1 MEIIFWIS
9 LIIIVYTFLG
19 YGFIL
24 YLMLRIR
31 RIIFGKRPQI
41 FYDPDQVTTC
51 TLLIAAYNEESFII
65 EKIKNTLAL
74 EYPDGKLEII
84 FITDGST
91 DRTPD
96 ILREYPEIK
105 LLHQNDRKGKV
116 AAMHRAQAFVNT
128 EIIIFTDAN
137 TLLNKEALIKISRHY
152 ADETVGAVAGEKR
165 VHYDEKADAG
175 AAGEG
180 FYWKYESLLKKWDS
194 ELYSTIGAAG
204 ELFSVRSNLYSPVSD
219 DTILDDFMISM
230 LIAEKGYRIAYEP
243 EAFAIETASENI
255 SEELKRKVRI
265 AAGGIQSIVRL
276 KALLNIFRYG
286 LLSFQYISHRV
297 LRWTITPLLLMLV
310 LILNTLVCI
319 LNPDMI
325 YKFLLLGQGI
335 FYILAILGMEFEKK
349 ELRFKIF
356 FIPYYFCV
364 MNYAAIAGLKR
375 YLGDEQSAIWEKA
388 IRKKKS

>member
-1 MEIIFWIS
+1 
-9 LIIIVYTFLG
+9 LK
-19 YGFIL
+19 
-24 YLMLRIR
+24 
-31 RIIFGKRPQI
+31 GKRQNV
-41 FYDPDQVTTC
+41 FYNADNLPKC
-51 TLLIAAYNEESFII
+51 TLLIAAYNEENFIS

-105 LLHQNDRKGKV
+105 LLHQNERKGKV
-116 AAMHRAQAFVNT
+116 AAMHRAQAYVKT

-137 TLLNKEALIKISRHY
+137 TLLNKDALINISRHY
-152 ADETVGAVAGEKR
+152 ADEKIGAVAGEKR
-165 VHYDEKADAG
+165 VHFDEKADAG

-204 ELFSVRSNLYSPVSD
+204 ELFSVRSNLYTPVSE

-230 LIAEKGYRIAYEP
+230 LIAAKGYRIAYEP
-243 EAFAIETASENI
+243 EAFAIESASENI

-297 LRWTITPLLLMLV
+297 LRWTITPFLLIIA
-310 LILNTLVCI
+310 LILNTLICI
-319 LNPDMI
+319 LIPEMI
-325 YKFLLLGQGI
+325 YYVLLLGQAL
-335 FYILAILGMEFEKK
+335 FYFLALLGMEFEKK

-364 MNYAAIAGLKR
+364 MNYAALAGTKR
-375 YLGDEQSAIWEKA
+375 YIGNQQSSIREKA
-388 IRKKKS
+388 NRKKIQK